1 MRGGRPAAVH
11 QPGTC
16 LAVRDNAFPTRV
28 ATLSCAGREEV
39 ASTTDS
45 AAPGTTAR
53 NAPWRP
59 ALRRD
64 LTALLI
70 LKLLALTLLWL
81 LFFSP
86 GDRTAVDAG
95 AIGRRLA
102 PVSAPQAAEAPRGA
116 AKEGDR

>member
-1 MRGGRPAAVH
+1 MCR
-11 QPGTC
+11 QSGTC
-16 LAVRDNAFPTRV
+16 LAVSDEAFRAGA

-53 NAPWRP
+53 NAPWRA

-64 LTALLI
+64 VTALLI
-70 LKLLALTLLWL
+70 LKLLALMLLWL

-86 GDRTAVDAG
+86 AHRTPIDAG

-102 PVSAPQAAEAPRGA
+102 VVSPPQAAEAPRGA
-116 AKEGDR
+116 AKEAIDD